1 MEIES
6 LAVKFEDHRSHLRG
20 VAYRM
25 LGSQGEADDAV
36 QEAWVRLSRADTA
49 EVKNLRGWLTTVT
62 ARVCLD
68 FLRARATRQRAIP
81 ATAALHGEPDDPAR
95 ELQLAESVSAALIV
109 VLETL
114 APAERVAFVL
124 HDMFDL
130 PFDEIAR
137 IIDRSEPATRQL
149 ASRARRR
156 IQRREPAPALEPEP
170 DPAQRAI
177 VDAFLTA
184 SREGDLDTLLA
195 VLDPDIVVRADELA
209 VRTAAANKTRGGFAL
224 ERELRGAHAVATTFK
239 GSARGAVRA
248 TIDGEPGAVWAVHG
262 HVRSAF
268 VFAIEDGRIRALDLI
283 MEPDAL
289 AELDVVLLDA

>member
-1 MEIES
+1 MDNNW
-6 LAVKFEDHRSHLRG
+6 LASQFEQHRAHLRS

-25 LGSQGEADDAV
+25 LGTAGEADDAV
-36 QEAWVRLSRADTA
+36 QETWLRLSRSDATVV
-49 EVKNLRGWLTTVT
+49 ENLGGWLTTVT

-68 FLRARATRQRAIP
+68 LLRSRATRQKPVEPSAI
-81 ATAALHGEPDDPAR
+81 EVEDPAR
-95 ELQLAESVSAALIV
+95 DMQLAESLGAALLV

-156 IQRREPAPALEPEP
+156 IQRREPSDGVAE
-170 DPAQRAI
+170 RSV

-184 SREGDLDTLLA
+184 SREGNLDALLA
-195 VLDPDIVVRADELA
+195 VLAPQVVLRPDGAAVAMAAKTKWGPELA
-209 VRTAAANKTRGGFAL
+209 PEMHGASVVADVFKGRAAAAQ
-224 ERELRGAHAVATTFK
+224 
-239 GSARGAVRA
+239 RA
-248 TIDGEPGAVWAVHG
+248 TIDGEPGAVWTAHG
-262 HVRSAF
+262 RVLSAF
-268 VFAIEDGRIRALDLI
+268 VFVVEDGKIAELSLV
-283 MEPDAL
+283 MEPDAI
-289 AELDVVLLDA
+289 AELEIELL